1 MFVRRKL
8 IQLSSVLV
16 MFALVVFYFLSIL
29 TSRRDSSEYGEH
41 DHRHSIIMSPGEEV
55 ITTTVDHSAVKV
67 ALGSPSLTRND
78 IQRQL
83 PDGLRNEMN
92 RDLQPTRDAGVV
104 MATVGYSASQ
114 VTLEPSRHLPA
125 HSQVEGRLPDSLHG
139 VNHLPSAPDSLHG
152 VNHLPSAPPHDE
164 QSGGES
170 RLVVER
176 KDRILRSAAQ
186 SMGVPSTPA
195 QRSLP
200 GPNDVWHPHRTRRLH
215 VSDYAATNPT
225 PPTITSP
232 KARDSPRVQHNSF
245 CFGKFCMSAVES
257 SDRQR
262 MFDCVRK
269 ALEYV
274 RGMGYSHRYAFNK
287 MQCSCELMNGAGRK
301 RFGLV
306 SLPGSGN
313 TWVRGLLEKATGVC
327 TGSMWC
333 DRILRSAHFCGE
345 GMRGKSLLLVKNHDA
360 SLHWSGENGGGERQN
375 QKVPYDAVIFLHRNP
390 FDAIVAEWN
399 RAAFDK
405 YQNASAGNNMHTAS
419 YGPDMFGE

>member
-1 MFVRRKL
+1 MLVRRKL

-29 TSRRDSSEYGEH
+29 TSRRDSSEYVEH
-41 DHRHSIIMSPGEEV
+41 DRGHSIMSPGEKEV
-55 ITTTVDHSAVKV
+55 ITTTVDHSAGKV
-67 ALGSPSLTRND
+67 ALVSSLTRND
-78 IQRQL
+78 VNKQL

-92 RDLQPTRDAGVV
+92 RHLQPSHDAGVV

-114 VTLEPSRHLPA
+114 VTLEPSRHLSA
-125 HSQVEGRLPDSLHG
+125 HSQIEGKLPDR
-139 VNHLPSAPDSLHG
+139 LHG
-152 VNHLPSAPPHDE
+152 VNHLPSAPPRDE

-170 RLVVER
+170 RLVVQR

-186 SMGVPSTPA
+186 SMEIPSTPA

-225 PPTITSP
+225 PPTTTSP

-245 CFGKFCMSAVES
+245 CFGKFCMNAVES

-333 DRILRSAHFCGE
+333 DRTLRSAHFCGE

-375 QKVPYDAVIFLHRNP
+375 RKVPYDAVIFLHRNP

-419 YGPDMFGE
+419 YGPDMFSE